1 MVRAGDNTDGH
12 GFDNP
17 LPRVPSVQGG
27 KAIRAHKK
35 NEVCCTIAGFQRG
48 QAVNRIGA
56 GDAQFPVFYDDT
68 RVGGEGFTGGYPR
81 GIVMGRRR
89 FQRVLRADQ
98 PPYFIQSKG
107 GKGTMR
113 QVDMSLVGR
122 VE

>member
-1 MVRAGDNTDGH
+1 MVWAGDNTDGH

-35 NEVCCTIAGFQRG
+35 HKICRTIAGFQRG

-56 GDAQFPVFYDDT
+56 GDARFPVFYDDS
-68 RVGGEGFTGGYPR
+68 RVGCYGLTGGKAR
-81 GIVMGRRR
+81 GIVMGWWR

-107 GKGTMR
+107 GKGAMR